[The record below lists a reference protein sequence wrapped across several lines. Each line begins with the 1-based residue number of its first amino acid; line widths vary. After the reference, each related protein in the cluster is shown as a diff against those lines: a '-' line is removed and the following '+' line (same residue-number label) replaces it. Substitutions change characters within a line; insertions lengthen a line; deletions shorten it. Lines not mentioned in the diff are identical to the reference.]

1 MSFHLLPY
9 PPTQFVHH
17 PNGGTK
23 VICFLLSRDLEMR
36 KDEGFLLVLVQVGV
50 FLSEGLPKARVFL
63 LHHSEHGLP
72 MVFFAE
78 NGMLQVIEMV
88 GFLAI
93 VQVDVQ

>member
-36 KDEGFLLVLVQVGV
+36 KDEGFLLVLIQVGV
-50 FLSEGLPKARVFL
+50 LLLFVAPCPKPPKDGR
-63 LHHSEHGLP
+63 HSP
-72 MVFFAE
+72 
-78 NGMLQVIEMV
+78 V
-88 GFLAI
+88 GFAHARHPFAPRLGSAA
-93 VQVDVQ
+93 

>member
-36 KDEGFLLVLVQVGV
+36 KDEGFLLVLIQVGV
-50 FLSEGLPKARVFL
+50 LLP
-63 LHHSEHGLP
+63 
-72 MVFFAE
+72 
-78 NGMLQVIEMV
+78 
-88 GFLAI
+88 
-93 VQVDVQ
+93 